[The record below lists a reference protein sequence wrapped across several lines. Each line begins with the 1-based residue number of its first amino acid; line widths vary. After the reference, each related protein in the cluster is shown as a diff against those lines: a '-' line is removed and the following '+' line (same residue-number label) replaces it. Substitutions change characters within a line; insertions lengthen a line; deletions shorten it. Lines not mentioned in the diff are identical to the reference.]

1 MAVIAN
7 TREALVKRKFKNL
20 KLNNLHAVVS
30 LARKRLN
37 TKIFYDFAETIQMTE
52 KRLAAI
58 IHLSTRT
65 ISNYKEQKKTLEP
78 LYSEHLLKL
87 ILLFEKGEELFG
99 NIDEFNY
106 WLKKPFWNSKE
117 IPMDWIVTPGGVD
130 LLVEEMESLAQGYTV

>member
-1 MAVIAN
+1 MAVIVISG
-7 TREALVKRKFKNL
+7 EALVKRKFKNL
-20 KLNNLHAVVS
+20 KLNNLHAIVA
-30 LARKRLN
+30 LARKRLD
-37 TKIFYDFAETIQMTE
+37 TKVFYDLAETIQMTE
-52 KRLAAI
+52 KNLAEI

-65 ISNYKEQKKTLEP
+65 ISNYRDQKKTIEP

-99 NIDEFNY
+99 TIEEFNY

-130 LLVEEMESLAQGYTV
+130 LLLEEMERLAQGYTV